1 MFVDFVNRYRAKSTR
16 ALYVSAWVKFLSL
29 VYSARLAG
37 ASPEILEPWVAKYAN
52 DLRNGRR
59 DLASDLRI
67 LEEQVRS
74 PKTCQTY
81 RSAIRTLLSAAGE
94 GSSEGGSE
102 GPGLNRRRSD
112 LSPPAGDER
121 RPGQAR
127 SEPPSQAAGGTLGAG
142 KILRLLEHLD
152 TRGRAILYV
161 LVASGARPGEVFS
174 LRAGDLDLGSRPARF
189 RVRDSSGVV
198 SRIAFLS
205 REAVGAIRV
214 YLIVRDR
221 FVASARSRGGTRPA
235 DLLFPLSPRAFG
247 EIWALALEKAGLAG
261 TDPATGRRTITPRA
275 ARRFFAEEMGRVLPP
290 PVVAELMGRQGRRLP
305 GGGRRYTEGE
315 LAGAFL
321 EGERAVTLH
330 RSHGRERTARQ
341 IARLEKSIRLLR
353 EQAEER
359 DQELA
364 RISAILSGQARDG
377 RGREGEQQQEPVRQS
392 PASP

>member
-37 ASPEILEPWVAKYAN
+37 TSPELLEPWVAKYAN

-81 RSAIRTLLSAAGE
+81 RSAIRTLLATV
-94 GSSEGGSE
+94 
-102 GPGLNRRRSD
+102 D
-112 LSPPAGDER
+112 LSPPPGSEG
-121 RPGQAR
+121 RPEKAR
-127 SEPPSQAAGGTLGAG
+127 SEPPSQAIGGTLSAG

-161 LVASGARPGEVFS
+161 LVASGARPGEVLS
-174 LRAGDLDLGSRPARF
+174 LRTGDLDLGSRPARF
-189 RVRDSSGVV
+189 RVRDSSGRV

-221 FVASARSRGGTRPA
+221 FVASAQSRGSTRPP
-235 DLLFPLSPRAFG
+235 DLLFPLGPRAFG
-247 EIWALALEKAGLAG
+247 EVWALALEKAGLAEA
-261 TDPATGRRTITPRA
+261 DPATG
-275 ARRFFAEEMGRVLPP
+275 
-290 PVVAELMGRQGRRLP
+290 
-305 GGGRRYTEGE
+305 
-315 LAGAFL
+315 
-321 EGERAVTLH
+321 
-330 RSHGRERTARQ
+330 
-341 IARLEKSIRLLR
+341 
-353 EQAEER
+353 
-359 DQELA
+359 
-364 RISAILSGQARDG
+364 
-377 RGREGEQQQEPVRQS
+377 
-392 PASP
+392 

>member
-1 MFVDFVNRYRAKSTR
+1 MFADFLNRYRVKSTR

-37 ASPEILEPWVAKYAN
+37 TSPELLEPWVAKYAN

-74 PKTCQTY
+74 PKTGETY
-81 RSAIRTLLSAAGE
+81 RSAIRTLLAT
-94 GSSEGGSE
+94 
-102 GPGLNRRRSD
+102 LD
-112 LSPPAGDER
+112 LSPPPGSEG
-121 RPGQAR
+121 RPEKAR
-127 SEPPSQAAGGTLGAG
+127 SEPPSQAIGGTLSAG

-161 LVASGARPGEVFS
+161 LVASGARPGEVLS
-174 LRAGDLDLGSRPARF
+174 LRTGDLDLGSRPARF
-189 RVRDSSGVV
+189 RVRDSSGRV

-221 FVASARSRGGTRPA
+221 FVASAQSRGSTRPP
-235 DLLFPLSPRAFG
+235 DLLFPLGPRAFG
-247 EIWALALEKAGLAG
+247 EVWALALEKAGLAEA
-261 TDPATGRRTITPRA
+261 DPATGRRTITPRA
-275 ARRFFAEEMGRVLPP
+275 ARRFFAEEMGKVLPP
-290 PVVAELMGRQGRRLP
+290 PVVAELMGLPGRRLP
-305 GGGRRYTEGE
+305 GRDRRYTEGD

-321 EGERAVTLH
+321 EGEGAITLH

-341 IARLEKSIRLLR
+341 IARLERSIRLLR

-359 DQELA
+359 DRELA
-364 RISAILSGQARDG
+364 RISAILSGQARAG
-377 RGREGEQQQEPVRQS
+377 QGGEGEQQQNRVRPS
-392 PASP
+392 PPPP